1 MIKQIRILLILVLMW
16 SFTQAQMTDST
27 HHYLQLSST
36 NSINKTNDKSAFLL
50 NNGLRFSIEKE
61 RVRLNF
67 NNNWLYG
74 KQDGSLSN
82 NDFSS
87 ALDINFYQRQ
97 SRFFYWGLLNYN
109 TSYSLNIRNQLLGGF
124 GAAYSFFDTEI
135 AYLNLSDG
143 FLYDAS
149 SILEEEIGVNYQTIR
164 NSFRLAYKFVIKE
177 IIVFQ
182 GSNFYQPS
190 LKKVR
195 DFNIKL
201 NNDVALR
208 LNKWISLKAALT
220 YNRINRTDRENL
232 LFTYGVAFERYF

>member
-1 MIKQIRILLILVLMW
+1 MIRSIRILLVLV
-16 SFTQAQMTDST
+16 SIVSDAYAQMNDST
-27 HHYLQLSST
+27 HYYLQLSST

-50 NNGLRFSIEKE
+50 NNGVRFSVEKQ
-61 RVRLNF
+61 RIRLNF

-74 KQDGSLSN
+74 KQDGNLSN

-87 ALDINFYQRQ
+87 ALDMNFYQT
-97 SRFFYWGLLNYN
+97 SRFFYWALLNYN
-109 TSYSLNIRNQLLGGF
+109 TSYSLNIRNQLLAGSGV
-124 GAAYSFFDTEI
+124 AYSFVDTET

-149 SILEEEIGVNYQTIR
+149 SIFDEDIRVNYQTIR
-164 NSFRLAYKFVIKE
+164 NSFRLAYKFVVRE

-190 LKKVR
+190 LRNAR
-195 DFNIKL
+195 DFNIKM
-201 NNDVALR
+201 NNDVSLK

-232 LFTYGVAFERYF
+232 LFTYGVAFERFF